1 LNDEIKKKKSI
12 MQKDSKQNLEIK
24 RIRIK
29 TEIQNKFYIRWKG
42 EIQKIIITR
51 PKNKIKNKDQN

>member
-1 LNDEIKKKKSI
+1 MKLKKKSI

-42 EIQKIIITR
+42 EIQKIIIKR
-51 PKNKIKNKDQN
+51 PKKK